1 MKQEGN
7 GGTEQHEECCIDKC
21 TDKATRRLKLLGAD
35 IMEFCEKHFQQYRR
49 GKRQID
55 RVCFILD
62 VGAPPHK
69 VKSDTG
75 LGAGQETRALL

>member
-1 MKQEGN
+1 VLISWNSVKNIFNNIEGEN
-7 GGTEQHEECCIDKC
+7 
-21 TDKATRRLKLLGAD
+21 
-35 IMEFCEKHFQQYRR
+35 
-49 GKRQID
+49 RQID

-62 VGAPPHK
+62 VGVPPHK